1 MDRMDW
7 WMWSARHETCRWT
20 AVYSGYVNRR
30 TAWNVHCGI
39 QLYVR
44 CYESYTTPHK
54 YHNKLSWVCELRW
67 AARNC
72 SKKLRSIVEYAN
84 AQRGKKISTVLCSN
98 FLWIQFVQLSVD
110 IVCYP
115 YVRPYREMDELPV
128 SCYRFLFIFFCHL
141 DDDLYFLSN
150 PFSSNL
156 HSYYIKML
164 PLDTITPS
172 FSFLAFITK
181 TDNIEKLENPEIN
194 GKFA

>member
-1 MDRMDW
+1 M
-7 WMWSARHETCRWT
+7 
-20 AVYSGYVNRR
+20 
-30 TAWNVHCGI
+30 
-39 QLYVR
+39 
-44 CYESYTTPHK
+44 
-54 YHNKLSWVCELRW
+54 
-67 AARNC
+67 
-72 SKKLRSIVEYAN
+72 
-84 AQRGKKISTVLCSN
+84 
-98 FLWIQFVQLSVD
+98 QLSVD

-128 SCYRFLFIFFCHL
+128 SCYADNELYNIVLNSLNNRFLFIFFCHL